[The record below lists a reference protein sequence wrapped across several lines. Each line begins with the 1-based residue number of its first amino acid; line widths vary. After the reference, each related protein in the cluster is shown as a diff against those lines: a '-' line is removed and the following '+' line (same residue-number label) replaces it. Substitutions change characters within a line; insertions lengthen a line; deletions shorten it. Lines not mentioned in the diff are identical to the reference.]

1 MTDELTNSSH
11 EQGNTSLRR
20 VLIVVAVAVLLGVI
34 PFLSG
39 LVGSLILYVITR
51 GLHRRLMRFVPPRVS
66 AVAITLAVFALLLV
80 PGSWLISTIVS
91 EASDALRSW
100 RAGDAFAWLSRT
112 PLAGYDVTKE
122 IANAGASLLTWL
134 SGRAFAFF
142 GGVTSSIL
150 NIVIALFGLY
160 YLLLGAGTL
169 WLRTKRLLP
178 VSDRVAEQLATRF
191 VEVTEALLLG
201 TVFTA
206 ILQGSIIGVA
216 FAIIGFHPAAVW
228 GFVTA
233 CASVLP
239 LLGSALVWLPG
250 VAILV
255 VERRIGAAVALGV
268 VGAGVASNIDN
279 VVRLLV
285 YRRVSGIHPMV
296 TLVGAFAGVRLFGVI
311 GAFLGPLILSYG
323 IELVKVYEEATS
335 IDTEPGTPMSS
346 DSAPM
351 LLTPRDASPS
361 RVDT

>member
-1 MTDELTNSSH
+1 MTDRVTNGSND
-11 EQGNTSLRR
+11 QGNATLRR
-20 VLIVVAVAVLLGVI
+20 VLIVVAVAVLLGLI
-34 PFLSG
+34 PFVSG

-51 GLHRRLMRFVPPRVS
+51 GLHRRLVRFVPPRVS
-66 AVAITLAVFALLLV
+66 AFAITLAVFVLLLV
-80 PGSWLISTIVS
+80 PGAWLISTIIS
-91 EASDALRSW
+91 EASDALRTW
-100 RAGDAFAWLSRT
+100 RAGDVFTWLSRT
-112 PLAGYDVTKE
+112 PLAGYD
-122 IANAGASLLTWL
+122 IAKYIADAGASIVTWL
-134 SGRAFAFF
+134 SGRAFAIF

-160 YLLLGAGTL
+160 YLLLGAGPL
-169 WLRTKRLLP
+169 WVRAKRLLP
-178 VSDRVAEQLATRF
+178 VSDRVAEQLARRF

-250 VAILV
+250 VVILI

-268 VGAGVASNIDN
+268 IGAGVASNIDN
-279 VVRLLV
+279 VVRLFV

-311 GAFLGPLILSYG
+311 GAFLGPLILSYVL
-323 IELVKVYEEATS
+323 ELVKVYEETTS
-335 IDTEPGTPMSS
+335 IDSEPRTPVSS
-346 DSAPM
+346 DS
-351 LLTPRDASPS
+351 TPTLPTLRDASTS
-361 RVDT
+361 RVRI